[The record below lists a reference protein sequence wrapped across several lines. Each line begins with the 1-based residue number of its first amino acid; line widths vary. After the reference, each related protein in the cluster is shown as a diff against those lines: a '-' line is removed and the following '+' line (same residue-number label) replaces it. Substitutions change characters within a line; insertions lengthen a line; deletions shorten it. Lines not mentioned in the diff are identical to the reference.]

1 MANKLMVT
9 TLIVLCRVDTDSKL
23 VWFGED
29 RGVKRRASG
38 ASATMI
44 LVDVNTYIETNC
56 NSTRC

>member
-29 RGVKRRASG
+29 RGVKRTSQRSV
-38 ASATMI
+38 SHY
-44 LVDVNTYIETNC
+44 D
-56 NSTRC
+56 TRRCQHVY